1 MTHRSV
7 LMVDLDGTLTDPAEG
22 IVGCFRYALERLGR
36 SAPPAADLT
45 WIIGPS
51 LRRSFADV
59 LDGAADPEKALAIYR
74 SCYSKEGLFA
84 AVVYD
89 GVPEALAALKGAGV
103 RLILCT
109 AKPHVYAARILQ
121 HFDLERYFEA
131 AYGAELDGR
140 LEDKG
145 ELIAHILGERR
156 LDAGDCVM
164 WGDRRHD
171 VIAARRHGIP
181 TIGALWGYGG
191 EQELRLAGADA
202 LCAQPSEVPEAFQ
215 LFPRA
220 GASGRSRRMTD
231 AASKHVE
238 LPEPPRAEIR
248 PSTRSAH
255 GLTWDDGYAWI
266 RAANWRDVLRDP
278 SQLPGDIRALLEAE
292 NAYAAAM
299 LAPTADLQKEL
310 VREMRARLK
319 EDDSEPLQADGPYAY
334 YSRYRP
340 SGQHRIYCR
349 QPREGGDEIV
359 LIDGDARA
367 KGLAFFHLASAAH
380 SFDHTKFAWS
390 ADDLGSEILTIRVRD
405 IGRGQ
410 DLADRVANAT
420 DDIVWTRDSKA
431 FLYVE
436 QDEDHRPFRVMLHR
450 LGTPQGDDV
459 EVFAE
464 PDPAWFIGVEA
475 TRLRC
480 SALIVVHGHD
490 SSETHVID
498 LEAPTAKPMLVAPRR
513 SGLFY
518 DVMDH
523 GDCFYIRTNANA
535 RDFKIVVAP
544 PEAPG
549 EENWRDVVPHHDG
562 RFIADAT
569 LFRHHLVVLTR
580 EDSRPRLEVH
590 DLKTGAAHDIAFEG
604 ETYALDFE
612 TVYEFDTTLLRFSY
626 SSMNRPAETY
636 DYDCATRVRT
646 LVKQQMTPP
655 GFDPAAYVVRLLFA
669 RADDGERV
677 PVSLLMRRDSGLDG
691 SAPLLLTGYGA
702 YGYSFEASFATNR
715 LSLVDR
721 GFVYAIA
728 HVRGGTDKGW
738 GWYEDGKLAKK
749 PNTFTDFIAVARHL
763 IGEGYTS
770 KGRIVA
776 HGGSAGGLLMGA
788 IANTAPD
795 LFAGIIADVPFV
807 DALSTILDETLPLT
821 PPEWLEW
828 GDPIRDRT
836 AFDVIRSYSP
846 NDNVRAQAYPAILAL
861 AGLTDP
867 RVTYWEPAKW
877 VARLRATMTGGGP
890 ILLVTAM
897 EAGHGGRPGRFDRLE
912 EVARNF
918 AFAIA
923 CVSGGLAWSKAS

>member
-1 MTHRSV
+1 MI
-7 LMVDLDGTLTDPAEG
+7 DD
-22 IVGCFRYALERLGR
+22 
-36 SAPPAADLT
+36 
-45 WIIGPS
+45 
-51 LRRSFADV
+51 
-59 LDGAADPEKALAIYR
+59 
-74 SCYSKEGLFA
+74 
-84 AVVYD
+84 
-89 GVPEALAALKGAGV
+89 
-103 RLILCT
+103 
-109 AKPHVYAARILQ
+109 
-121 HFDLERYFEA
+121 
-131 AYGAELDGR
+131 
-140 LEDKG
+140 
-145 ELIAHILGERR
+145 
-156 LDAGDCVM
+156 
-164 WGDRRHD
+164 
-171 VIAARRHGIP
+171 
-181 TIGALWGYGG
+181 
-191 EQELRLAGADA
+191 
-202 LCAQPSEVPEAFQ
+202 
-215 LFPRA
+215 
-220 GASGRSRRMTD
+220 
-231 AASKHVE
+231 ASKHVG

-255 GLTWDDGYAWI
+255 GLTWNDDYAWI

-278 SQLPGDIRALLEAE
+278 SRLPDDIRALLEAE
-292 NAYAAAM
+292 NAYAAAR
-299 LAPTADLQKEL
+299 LTPTAELQTEL

-319 EDDSEPLQADGPYAY
+319 EDDSEPPQVDGPYAY
-334 YSRYRP
+334 YSRYRQG
-340 SGQHRIYCR
+340 GQHRVFCR
-349 QPREGGDEIV
+349 RPREGGDEIV

-367 KGLAFFHLASAAH
+367 KGAAFFHLASAAH
-380 SFDHTKFAWS
+380 SPDHAEFAWS

-405 IGRGQ
+405 VERGE
-410 DLADRVANAT
+410 DLSDQVVNAT
-420 DDIVWTRDSKA
+420 ADIVWTRNSRA

-450 LGTPQGDDV
+450 LDTSQTDDV

-475 TRLRC
+475 TRLGR
-480 SALIVVHGHD
+480 SALISVHGHD
-490 SSETHVID
+490 GSEAHVVD
-498 LEAPTAKPMLVAPRR
+498 LDAPTAKPMLVAPRR

-544 PEAPG
+544 RQAPG
-549 EENWRDVVPHHDG
+549 EENWRDVVPHRDG

-569 LFRHHLVVLTR
+569 LFKHHLVVLAR

-590 DLKTGAAHDIAFEG
+590 DLKTGAAHDIAFQE
-604 ETYALDFE
+604 ETYALNFE
-612 TVYEFDTTLLRFSY
+612 TVYEFDATLLRFSY
-626 SSMNRPAETY
+626 SAMNRPAETY
-636 DYDCATRVRT
+636 DYDCATRERT

-669 RADDGERV
+669 RADDGARV
-677 PVSLLMRRDSGLDG
+677 PVSLLMRRDSRLDG
-691 SAPLLLTGYGA
+691 AAPLLLTGYGA
-702 YGYSFEASFATNR
+702 YGYSFEAGFATNR

-763 IGEGYTS
+763 IAEGYTG

-776 HGGSAGGLLMGA
+776 QGGSAGGLLMGA
-788 IANTAPD
+788 IANMAPD

-828 GDPIRDRT
+828 GDPIRDKA

-846 NDNVRAQAYPAILAL
+846 YDNVRAQAYPAILAL

-877 VARLRATMTGGGP
+877 VARLRATMNRGGP

-897 EAGHGGRPGRFDRLE
+897 EAGHGGQPGRFDRLE

-923 CVSGGLAWSKAS
+923 CVSGGFAASGVR